1 MREDD
6 GLRSHVQSEWHFDNV
21 WNAKWN
27 ENGSRTQSAKG
38 IISGVE
44 TSTDGVDCSLRNE
57 KEKNNTVTSRT
68 IVTIPVYP
76 VPFKKLQIYSNIHI
90 KAT

>member
-6 GLRSHVQSEWHFDNV
+6 GLYLHVQSEWHFDNV

-27 ENGSRTQSAKG
+27 ENWSSTPSAKG

-44 TSTDGVDCSLRNE
+44 TSTDGIDCNLRNE
-57 KEKNNTVTSRT
+57 TEKKR
-68 IVTIPVYP
+68 
-76 VPFKKLQIYSNIHI
+76 HD
-90 KAT
+90 